1 MILTPKVIE
10 NSEGLRTTLSVVALT
25 PKGELLVR
33 TPAKRQAVKNPTNTF
48 FGTKRLTGRG
58 FDDSQT
64 QKEMKWFP
72 IRL

>member
-48 FGTKRLTGRG
+48 FGTKRLIG